1 MIGGVLTGLLS
12 WRWVFFVNVPLGVL
26 LLLAAVW
33 ALPGRPPGHVRG
45 RLDLPGSIS
54 VTVGTAALV
63 AAVILGEEHGF
74 ASARALGCF
83 GLAAASAILFVLVE
97 RRAAEPI
104 VPLDVFRV
112 RPVTVANGLCPPWWV
127 GRCRRRCS
135 SSRCT
140 SSGCSA

>member
-1 MIGGVLTGLLS
+1 M
-12 WRWVFFVNVPLGVL
+12 
-26 LLLAAVW
+26 LAAVW

-54 VTVGTAALV
+54 VTAGTAALV

-74 ASARALGCF
+74 AVRATLGCF
-83 GLAAASAILFVLVE
+83 GLAAASFVLFVLVE
-97 RRAAEPI
+97 RRAEEPV

-112 RPVTVANGLCPPWWV
+112 RPVTVANGLVRPG
-127 GRCRRRCS
+127 GRGAARRRCS

-140 SSGCSA
+140 CSGCSA